1 LTNNITNIKYDF
13 NLPIIPQ
20 TGNGLSFQILC
31 GGEGFTK
38 ESKMPYAPKGKYV
51 FDTLHLW
58 VL

>member
-1 LTNNITNIKYDF
+1 MTLCYRLLGECNA
-13 NLPIIPQ
+13 PPQ
-20 TGNGLSFQILC
+20 TKYGLSFQILC
-31 GGEGFTK
+31 GGEGFAK